1 MPPKR
6 QKLPRSSSSL
16 KIKGA
21 VRKLKAMPMT
31 DRVQLLVKAKLMS
44 QDEADQAKRKLA
56 ESDGANR

>member
-1 MPPKR
+1 
-6 QKLPRSSSSL
+6 
-16 KIKGA
+16 
-21 VRKLKAMPMT
+21 MT

>member
-1 MPPKR
+1 MPLKR

-16 KIKGA
+16 KIMGA

-44 QDEADQAKRKLA
+44 QEEADQAKRKLA
-56 ESDGANR
+56 ETGSATR